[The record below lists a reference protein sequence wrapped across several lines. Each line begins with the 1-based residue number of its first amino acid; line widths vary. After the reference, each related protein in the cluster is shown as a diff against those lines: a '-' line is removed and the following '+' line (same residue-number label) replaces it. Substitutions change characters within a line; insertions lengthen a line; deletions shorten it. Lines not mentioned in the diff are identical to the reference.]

1 MFMGISLFRLG
12 KFPIILLKIFTGPL
26 SWKFSFLSISIIFRF
41 GLLIVTWISWMF
53 WVRIFLHFI
62 FYLFVVSMLSIVSS
76 APEILSSISCI
87 LLVML
92 ASMSPYFFPKFSMS
106 RCVSLCELFIRS
118 EEHTSEL
125 QSQR

>member
-1 MFMGISLFRLG
+1 
-12 KFPIILLKIFTGPL
+12 
-26 SWKFSFLSISIIFRF
+26 LSISIIFRF

-106 RCVSLCELFIRS
+106 RCVSLCELFIVC
-118 EEHTSEL
+118 TSIVDHGWFYSIL
-125 QSQR
+125 SPVWLCFPVIL